1 MLDKYQRAMVEGIK
15 DADTLKITVG
25 GGKIDY
31 LELKFDMRRFNIR
44 ELRHNVALAVQ
55 DYFNKANRTL
65 AR

>member
-1 MLDKYQRAMVEGIK
+1 MLDRYQRAMVESIK

-25 GGKIDY
+25 GGRIEN
-31 LELKFDMRRFNIR
+31 LELRFDMRRFNIH